1 MFPFQKE
8 GKKNPKT
15 YTPKTPTF
23 KKLYLG
29 FSFTVLLS
37 PKDINIVEKC
47 EG

>member
-8 GKKNPKT
+8 GKKTPKT